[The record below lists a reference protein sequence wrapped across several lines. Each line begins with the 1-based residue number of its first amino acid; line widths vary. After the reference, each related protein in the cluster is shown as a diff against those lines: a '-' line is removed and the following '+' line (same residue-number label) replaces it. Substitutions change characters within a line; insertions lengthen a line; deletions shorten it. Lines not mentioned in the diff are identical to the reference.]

1 MTKKTNLLFC
11 VLLSA
16 LLFAA
21 CSYNNHNLFYS
32 NSLNEELCLF
42 IDTTRI
48 EGANN
53 YYQVN
58 IGLNTLGAK
67 ITFVHSSS
75 NPYGSVYWYSHSE
88 PQYIGY
94 HILEKDTV
102 RVYASPPKVS
112 HVIRLS
118 TLKINNKEF
127 SPHPVN
133 GSRILR
139 TKSICFQLINNS
151 IEVIKDRS
159 MWLQPKFYSL
169 IESNLEVPKQK
180 LIILKRPHYFEL
192 LLDDVIT
199 FGTWKNT
206 AEKQIEFIPIKTLYY
221 SPICNDFVDI
231 NNEFDGLKNGLSH
244 RIMHTTKYRID
255 QDSLIPLLSQDMQED
270 GFFWL
275 SD

>member
-118 TLKINNKEF
+118 TLKINNKDEADKVLSSLGNTF
-127 SPHPVN
+127 VVESVDSKDKAKNSKFPFIT
-133 GSRILR
+133 STLQQEAS
-139 TKSICFQLINNS
+139 TKL
-151 IEVIKDRS
+151 
-159 MWLQPKFYSL
+159 
-169 IESNLEVPKQK
+169 
-180 LIILKRPHYFEL
+180 
-192 LLDDVIT
+192 
-199 FGTWKNT
+199 
-206 AEKQIEFIPIKTLYY
+206 
-221 SPICNDFVDI
+221 
-231 NNEFDGLKNGLSH
+231 
-244 RIMHTTKYRID
+244 
-255 QDSLIPLLSQDMQED
+255 
-270 GFFWL
+270 GF
-275 SD
+275 